1 METFESLEFA
11 SPSQRIMC
19 CGNLCMSFSFDQ
31 QKYDFWNEEN
41 ECWFNEILINSIQ
54 EIWKWLTFIIKFT
67 SMSSMSQFYVE
78 IEGLWFDPKIKNI
91 WESAFWI
98 WHFYYQHRLVV
109 SDLLLMTIKHFSR
122 HWGTS
127 AYYLGFQAPHYFLR
141 TQLQKYILISAVDQ
155 LEFGHP
161 GDGPVAHHPNAVPPH
176 PRHAS
181 ITSVTKLRLIHWSGC
196 TSVGGCWVLRK

>member
-1 METFESLEFA
+1 
-11 SPSQRIMC
+11 
-19 CGNLCMSFSFDQ
+19 
-31 QKYDFWNEEN
+31 
-41 ECWFNEILINSIQ
+41 
-54 EIWKWLTFIIKFT
+54 
-67 SMSSMSQFYVE
+67 MSSMSQFYVE

-127 AYYLGFQAPHYFLR
+127 AYYLGFQAPPLLPENPAPTYR
-141 TQLQKYILISAVDQ
+141 STSWSVDQ

-161 GDGPVAHHPNAVPPH
+161 GDGPVAHHPSNDPLH
-176 PRHAS
+176 PRPRLRHQSGSGGDPVQSCSDHCIAWSLHLMYTYLIYHSPS
-181 ITSVTKLRLIHWSGC
+181 IRGPRPMLLLWSVCLLVNIMQVDSKKWLTKRNISIF
-196 TSVGGCWVLRK
+196 

>member
-1 METFESLEFA
+1 
-11 SPSQRIMC
+11 
-19 CGNLCMSFSFDQ
+19 
-31 QKYDFWNEEN
+31 
-41 ECWFNEILINSIQ
+41 
-54 EIWKWLTFIIKFT
+54 
-67 SMSSMSQFYVE
+67 MSQFYVE

-161 GDGPVAHHPNAVPPH
+161 GDGPVAHHPSAVPPH

-181 ITSVTKLRLIHWSGC
+181 VTSRGEEEILFVQTIAWSLHLMYTYLIYHSPSIRGPRPMLLLWSVCLLVNIMQVDSKKWLTKRNISIF
-196 TSVGGCWVLRK
+196 

>member
-1 METFESLEFA
+1 
-11 SPSQRIMC
+11 
-19 CGNLCMSFSFDQ
+19 
-31 QKYDFWNEEN
+31 
-41 ECWFNEILINSIQ
+41 
-54 EIWKWLTFIIKFT
+54 
-67 SMSSMSQFYVE
+67 MSSMSQFYVE

-127 AYYLGFQAPHYFLR
+127 AYYLGFQAPPLLPENPAPTYR
-141 TQLQKYILISAVDQ
+141 STSWSVDQ

-161 GDGPVAHHPNAVPPH
+161 GDGPVAHHPSAVPPH

-181 ITSVTKLRLIHWSGC
+181 VTSRGEEEILSGAVQTIAWSLHLMYTYLIYHSLSIQGPRPMLLPWSVC
-196 TSVGGCWVLRK
+196 LLVNIMQVDSK

>member
-1 METFESLEFA
+1 M
-11 SPSQRIMC
+11 
-19 CGNLCMSFSFDQ
+19 
-31 QKYDFWNEEN
+31 
-41 ECWFNEILINSIQ
+41 
-54 EIWKWLTFIIKFT
+54 
-67 SMSSMSQFYVE
+67 SMSQFYVE

-161 GDGPVAHHPNAVPPH
+161 GDGPVAHHPSAVPPH
-176 PRHAS
+176 PRPRLRHQSGGGGDPVRSCSDHCLVPTSDVHILDIPQS
-181 ITSVTKLRLIHWSGC
+181 IHTRTKTYAAFLCLLVNIMQVDS
-196 TSVGGCWVLRK
+196 K